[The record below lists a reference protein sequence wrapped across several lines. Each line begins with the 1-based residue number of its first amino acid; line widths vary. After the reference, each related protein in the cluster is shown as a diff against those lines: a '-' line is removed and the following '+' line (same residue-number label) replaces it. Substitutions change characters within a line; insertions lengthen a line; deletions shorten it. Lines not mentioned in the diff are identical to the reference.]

1 MLKRD
6 QNCAGWAERRIGFR
20 YGGEDMSQFSVPCC
34 VYRGGT
40 SRGLMFHG
48 KDLPADAKARERI
61 FMAGIDAWNP
71 SQVDGLGGTSSSTS
85 KVCVI
90 SPPSIEGVDGDW
102 TFYQVGVGEPVVDD
116 KGTCGNM
123 MAAVGAFLVDEGLA
137 KAAPE
142 AGKVDVYVY
151 NTNIGKTLHMEVP
164 VIQGKARVS
173 GGYAMPGVV
182 QTGAMLR
189 VSIVQPGGEMT
200 GKLMPL
206 GKTTKIVSGTKTRTV
221 TFSDLI
227 NPFIFLSGADLGLAG
242 DETHRELA
250 GRQAILD
257 EINLIRDRM
266 AVVAGMAGDEQD
278 ARQNKPNVPKIAVLA
293 PPRDYVTTGGET
305 VRKEEADILVK
316 AVSLRKLHR
325 TCPASGLYNLAAVT
339 LMEGSVPHRIAGFPA
354 GVRERMVRIGHP
366 EGVVEV
372 RARLTQDGAAVESV
386 GMERTARRIMKG
398 ELFIPDRDEE

>member
-1 MLKRD
+1 
-6 QNCAGWAERRIGFR
+6 
-20 YGGEDMSQFSVPCC
+20 MSQFSIPCS

-48 KDLPADAKARERI
+48 KDLPADAKERNRV

-90 SPPSIEGVDGDW
+90 SPPSVDGVDGDW
-102 TFYQVGVGEPVVDD
+102 TFYQVGTGEPVVDD

-123 MAAVGAFLVDEGLA
+123 MAAVGAFMVDEGLA
-137 KAAPE
+137 KAAPD
-142 AGKVDVYVY
+142 AGKIDVYVY
-151 NTNIGKTLHMEVP
+151 NTNIGKKLRMEVP
-164 VIQGKARVS
+164 VFRGRARVS
-173 GGYAMPGVV
+173 GDYAMPGVI

-189 VSIVQPGGEMT
+189 VSIVRPGGEMT
-200 GKLMPL
+200 GRQMPL
-206 GKTTKIVSGTKTRTV
+206 GRTTQIATETKTYTA

-227 NPFIFLSGADLGLAG
+227 NPFIFLAGADLGLAG
-242 DETHRELA
+242 DESHREVA

-257 EINLIRDRM
+257 ELNLIRDKM
-266 AVVAGMAGDEQD
+266 AVAAGMARDPRD
-278 ARQNKPNVPKIAVLA
+278 ARQNQPNVPKIAVLA
-293 PPRDYVTTGGET
+293 PPRDYLTTGGET

-316 AVSLRKLHR
+316 AVSMWKLHR

-339 LMEGSVPHRIAGFPA
+339 LMEGTVPHRIAGFPA
-354 GVRERMVRIGHP
+354 GLREKMVRIGHP

-372 RARLTQDGAAVESV
+372 KVKLTEDGAAVESV

-398 ELFIPDRDEE
+398 ELFVPGPGGGSA